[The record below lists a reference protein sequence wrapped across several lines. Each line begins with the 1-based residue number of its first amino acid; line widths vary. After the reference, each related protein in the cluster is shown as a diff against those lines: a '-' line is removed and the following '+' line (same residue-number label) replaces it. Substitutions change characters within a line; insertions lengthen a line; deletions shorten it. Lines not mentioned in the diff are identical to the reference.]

1 MSIISTVENAEKSV
15 FAGILFSFFLSSSS
29 VHTKTTL
36 STAYDM
42 FLMRFDIII
51 VLLLHSV
58 CVCKVQAAKGIM
70 EDPAQAR
77 QALKEAEKA
86 MREVTSNTTTAAQE
100 GSGSITSSF
109 ERFKRAL
116 REEVERDLRGG
127 RKGRRK

>member
-1 MSIISTVENAEKSV
+1 MAQFLIRLVNY
-15 FAGILFSFFLSSSS
+15 FASELITKRLANSRSFQRFA
-29 VHTKTTL
+29 VKTH
-36 STAYDM
+36 D
-42 FLMRFDIII
+42 
-51 VLLLHSV
+51 
-58 CVCKVQAAKGIM
+58 KVQAAKGIM